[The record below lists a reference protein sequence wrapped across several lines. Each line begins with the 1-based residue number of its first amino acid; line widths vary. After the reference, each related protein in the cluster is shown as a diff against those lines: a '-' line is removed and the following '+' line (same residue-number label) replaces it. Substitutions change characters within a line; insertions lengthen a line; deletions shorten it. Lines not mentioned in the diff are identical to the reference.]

1 MTTSSTTR
9 GVFASTEKFPGRW
22 VLVAAFTLLMFSSG
36 VGFYGLAVYLQAFSR
51 ELGWSVSSIS
61 LATTFFFLVGGI
73 SGLSIAKF
81 IAKRDVRI
89 MIIAG
94 AIVGSGSLYCMR
106 FVDQRWQLFVVYAT
120 YALGWSASGVG
131 PVTTVVTRWFH
142 TRRASAIAIA
152 STGLSVGGIVVT
164 PLIKWIL
171 DEQGI
176 RNGSPWLAFIWFV
189 GTVPV
194 TLLFLRPSPHA
205 YGWMPDGER
214 VAPGEQPVVTGT
226 PLADAVRSRFFIAV
240 TAAFIFAFGAQVGGV
255 QQLVKLVEE
264 RTDRSTAMLG
274 TVVLSLFSILAR
286 FAGSRVVSRI
296 DMTRFTVAVTAGQ
309 GISLAIIA
317 VSNNRLGF
325 LLGIAL
331 FGSTVGNMLMMQS
344 LLFAQRFGV
353 LDYPRIVARHGL
365 ISFTGTAVGPILL
378 GWLYD
383 NAGGYRAS
391 YLAAGACSVIGV
403 VCFSLAGP
411 ATGGD
416 IAESSQVSKP

>member
-1 MTTSSTTR
+1 MSTTASR
-9 GVFASTEKFPGRW
+9 GVFASSHNFPGRW
-22 VLVAAFTLLMFSSG
+22 ILVAAFTLLMFSSG

-89 MIIAG
+89 MIIGG
-94 AIVGSGSLYCMR
+94 AVLGSGSLYCMR
-106 FVDQRWQLFVVYAT
+106 FVDQRWQLFVVYAV
-120 YALGWSASGVG
+120 YALGWSASWVG

-214 VAPGEQPVVTGT
+214 VAPGEQPVVAGT
-226 PLADAVRSRFFIAV
+226 PLAEAVRSRFFIAV

-264 RTDRSTAMLG
+264 RTDRTTATLG
-274 TVVLSLFSILAR
+274 TVVLSLFSIAAR
-286 FAGSRVVSRI
+286 FGGSRIVSRV
-296 DMTRFTVAVTAGQ
+296 DMTRFTVGVTAAQ
-309 GISLAIIA
+309 GVSLAAIALADNRISLLIA
-317 VSNNRLGF
+317 
-325 LLGIAL
+325 IAL
-331 FGSTVGNMLMMQS
+331 FGATVGNMLMMQS

-391 YLAAGACSVIGV
+391 YLAAGACSVMGV
-403 VCFSLAGP
+403 LFFSLAGP
-411 ATGGD
+411 ASGGD
-416 IAESSQVSKP
+416 TVKATQVSKQ